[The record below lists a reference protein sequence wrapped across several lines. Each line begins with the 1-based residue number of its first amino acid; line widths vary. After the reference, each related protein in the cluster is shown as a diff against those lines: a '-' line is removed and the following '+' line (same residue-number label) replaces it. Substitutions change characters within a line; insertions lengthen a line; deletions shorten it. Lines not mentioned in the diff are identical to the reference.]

1 MSVVYKAYQP
11 SLDRLVAVKVLSHA
25 DDPEFVARFEREAR
39 SIAQLQHPNI
49 LPVFD
54 YGEQGGR
61 VYLVMQYVDSGLTLV
76 DQIDG
81 PMPVPHAVEVAVHV
95 LAALGYAHQRGVVHR
110 DVKPA
115 NVLMPTVTWPMLAD
129 FGIAHVLGDTGGTK
143 LTKQGVV
150 AGTAAYMAPEQAFGL
165 PVDARTDLYSMGVM
179 LFEMLTGDV
188 PFDADTPVAVLVKHA
203 YEVPP
208 ALRERNPNLQPELE
222 EIVLKALA
230 KDPNDRYP
238 DAAAMVAALRDVLS
252 DATAVVRT
260 APPPV
265 DHLRGQY
272 QTGVIA
278 FRHGRFKE
286 AAEALGHVA
295 AIDSAYEDVDA
306 LLDAALEALGGGP
319 AYEPPATKTPPSLAQ
334 PVPPP
339 IPPQTLWPAP
349 LPAKPA
355 PPSVEP
361 SRGGPAS

>member
-1 MSVVYKAYQP
+1 
-11 SLDRLVAVKVLSHA
+11 
-25 DDPEFVARFEREAR
+25 
-39 SIAQLQHPNI
+39 
-49 LPVFD
+49 
-54 YGEQGGR
+54 
-61 VYLVMQYVDSGLTLV
+61 
-76 DQIDG
+76 
-81 PMPVPHAVEVAVHV
+81 
-95 LAALGYAHQRGVVHR
+95 
-110 DVKPA
+110 VKPA

-165 PVDARTDLYSMGVM
+165 PVDARTDLYSMGVT

-208 ALRERNPNLQPELE
+208 ALRERNPNLEPELE

-252 DATAVVRT
+252 DATAVVRP

-272 QTGVIA
+272 QTGVTA